1 VKVQSKIRP
10 SDYWIRKIELNNA
23 IIRLRKNII
32 EKTVENEGVQ
42 ENIFE
47 YDEVEVIIP
56 NRRNLE
62 TYIVENF
69 DALFLMGE
77 KQIIVEEKS
86 LEQRINELETLVLE
100 LGGII

>member
-1 VKVQSKIRP
+1 MKVQSKIRP

-100 LGGII
+100 LGGVI

>member
-1 VKVQSKIRP
+1 MKVQSKIRP

-77 KQIIVEEKS
+77 NQIIVEEKS
-86 LEQRINELETLVLE
+86 LEQKVNELETLVLE

>member
-77 KQIIVEEKS
+77 NQIIVEEKS
-86 LEQRINELETLVLE
+86 LEQKVNELETLVLE

>member
-1 VKVQSKIRP
+1 MKVQSKIRP

>member
-1 VKVQSKIRP
+1 VQRKIRP

-86 LEQRINELETLVLE
+86 LEQRINELEALVLE